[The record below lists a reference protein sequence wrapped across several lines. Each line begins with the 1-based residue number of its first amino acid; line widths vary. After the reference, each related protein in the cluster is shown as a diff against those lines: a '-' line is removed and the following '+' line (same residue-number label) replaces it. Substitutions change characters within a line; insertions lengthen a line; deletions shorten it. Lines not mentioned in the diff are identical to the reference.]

1 MNDKEPLLM
10 NYIVRKLWDLP
21 EREITGEALFFDRNS
36 RREFLKAVGVQAG
49 LGLSLATLA
58 GCRRASLE
66 EIDAAGDVEA
76 GKQNYPFPRNEEFE
90 YGRPET
96 VRHDAAEFTNFYEFT
111 GSKAVYQHVDDFQPD
126 PWSFR
131 VDGLCRNPRT
141 YDLDD
146 VYATFSL
153 EERAYRLRCV
163 ETWAMCVPWTGFPL
177 SDLIRLADPL
187 PTAKYVRFET
197 FLRPKQAPQQS
208 IDSFPWPYNEGLT
221 LKEAVN
227 PLTLLVT
234 GIYGRPLPKQH
245 GAPIRMVAPWKYGFK
260 SIKSITR
267 IELTDRRPA
276 TFWNTM
282 NPHEYDFE
290 ANVNPEVPHPRW
302 SQETEW
308 MLGTRERHRTV
319 KYNGYGDY
327 VARLYET

>member
-1 MNDKEPLLM
+1 M
-10 NYIVRKLWDLP
+10 NYIVRKPWDLP
-21 EREITGEALFFDRNS
+21 EREMTEEPLFFDRKS

-49 LGLSLATLA
+49 LGFSLAALS

-76 GKQNYPFPRNEEFE
+76 GKQNYPFPRNEQFE

-96 VRHDAAEFTNFYEFT
+96 SRHDAAEFTNFYEFT
-111 GSKAVYQHVDDFQPD
+111 SSKAVYRHVDPFQPD
-126 PWSFR
+126 PWTLR
-131 VDGLCRNPRT
+131 IDGLCRNPRT

-146 VYATFSL
+146 VYGTFSL

-177 SDLIRLADPL
+177 SELIRLADPL
-187 PTAKYVRFET
+187 PTAKYARFET
-197 FLRPKQAPQQS
+197 FLRPEQAPQQS

-221 LKEAVN
+221 LEEAVN

-267 IELTDRRPA
+267 IELTDRQPA

-282 NPHEYDFE
+282 NPHEYDFD

-308 MLGTRERHRTV
+308 MLGTRERHPTV
-319 KYNGYGDY
+319 KYNGYGEY
-327 VARLYET
+327 VASLYES